1 MLEVVCL
8 FVSVAIAKEWK
19 WGEGTGT
26 GFMEGKDTI
35 PIPMNALTY
44 KIPAGRELRIVSYR
58 NEKITVT
65 VRHDRVVKE

>member
-1 MLEVVCL
+1 MLGVVCL
-8 FVSVAIAKEWK
+8 FVSVDIAKEWK
-19 WGEGTGT
+19 WGEGTGR
-26 GFMEGKDTI
+26 GFVKGKDTI

>member
-1 MLEVVCL
+1 
-8 FVSVAIAKEWK
+8 
-19 WGEGTGT
+19 
-26 GFMEGKDTI
+26 MEGKDTI

-65 VRHDRVVKE
+65 VRLDRVAEE

>member
-1 MLEVVCL
+1 
-8 FVSVAIAKEWK
+8 
-19 WGEGTGT
+19 
-26 GFMEGKDTI
+26 MEGKDTI

-44 KIPAGRELRIVSYR
+44 KIPAGRELRIVSYS